1 MSEKEATEKQITET
15 LEKIMTTEGVLKNP
29 THTIKFLAK
38 ILFNLRFDL
47 DELKVKLYETIMGE
61 EECEVNHKPEEED
74 GRFYS

>member
-47 DELKVKLYETIMGE
+47 NELKLELIKVLKE
-61 EECEVNHKPEEED
+61 EEDCEVNHKPEEED

>member
-47 DELKVKLYETIMGE
+47 DAFKIEIFDFLDKI
-61 EECEVNHKPEEED
+61 H
-74 GRFYS
+74 F